1 MAPRNTIAENTDTTD
16 LAGDPQELAVTRYS
30 AAFPDVDPAALAA
43 HLQVIRA
50 GVEMSQAVTRSLGT
64 LENPV
69 TGPRYSLLRALYFS
83 DDQRLPQNEIARQLG
98 STPANVTQ
106 LIDGLERDGY
116 VERLTNAAD
125 RRVTYARLTA
135 QGCATCDVL
144 VPHMVQMME
153 ATVSGLDRQEMTDLA
168 RLLAKL
174 RRHLA
179 TYQPRAEA

>member
-1 MAPRNTIAENTDTTD
+1 MSSLKQPVDAGEAPESSS
-16 LAGDPQELAVTRYS
+16 DPQQLAVARYS
-30 AAFPDVDPAALAA
+30 AAFPSADSTALAA

-50 GVEMSQAVTRSLGT
+50 GVEMSQAVARSLGS
-64 LENPV
+64 LDNPV
-69 TGPRYSLLRALYFS
+69 TGPRYSLLRVLYFA
-83 DDQRLPQNEIARQLG
+83 DGQRLPQNELARQLG

-116 VERLTNAAD
+116 VERVTNAAD
-125 RRVTYARLTA
+125 RRVTYAQLT
-135 QGCATCDVL
+135 GHGRTTCDVL
-144 VPHMVQMME
+144 VPHMVQVME

-179 TYQPRAEA
+179 TYQPRVEA

>member
-1 MAPRNTIAENTDTTD
+1 MSPRNPTANTEPLDVTD
-16 LAGDPQELAVTRYS
+16 DPQHLAVARYG
-30 AAFPDVDPAALAA
+30 AAFPDADPSALAA

-50 GVEMSQAVTRSLGT
+50 GVEMSQAVTRSLGS
-64 LENPV
+64 LENTV
-69 TGPRYSLLRALYFS
+69 TGPRYSLLRALYFAE
-83 DDQRLPQNEIARQLG
+83 DLRLPQNEIARQLG

-116 VERLTNAAD
+116 VERVTNAAD
-125 RRVTYARLTA
+125 RRVTYARLTG
-135 QGCATCDVL
+135 QGRATCDVL

-153 ATVSGLDRQEMTDLA
+153 ATVSGLDPQEMTDLA

-179 TYQPRAEA
+179 SYQPRNEV